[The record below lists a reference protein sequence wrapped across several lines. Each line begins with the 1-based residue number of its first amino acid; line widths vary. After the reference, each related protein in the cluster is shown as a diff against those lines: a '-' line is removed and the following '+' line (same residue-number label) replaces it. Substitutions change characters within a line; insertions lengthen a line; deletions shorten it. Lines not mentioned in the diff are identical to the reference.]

1 MYNISS
7 TNPQERCNLEHYTY
21 NLRDTEVVICIIL
34 VLLKRVDSL
43 NNHLNAFVL
52 DSIQGHLRT

>member
-1 MYNISS
+1 MYISS

-21 NLRDTEVVICIIL
+21 NLRDTGAVICIIL